1 MSAVF
6 AVYSNENYKAG
17 RRMKTQKI
25 TENYARIHNVIQAD
39 KSYMSDGCKALVLQ
53 DFAEKF
59 NEYFDV
65 MGLPR
70 LEISQ
75 KNGIYTVQI
84 TFEAERIKK
93 FNVLK

>member
-1 MSAVF
+1 
-6 AVYSNENYKAG
+6 
-17 RRMKTQKI
+17 MKNNDFT
-25 TENYARIHNVIQAD
+25 RISNVIQAD
-39 KSYMSDGCKALVLQ
+39 KSVMSDGCKALVLQ

-59 NEYFDV
+59 NEYFDL

-70 LEISQ
+70 MELAC
-75 KNGIYTVQI
+75 KNGIYTVSL